1 MKMKTPKLAELSP
14 VQRQMWVSASV
25 VFGLILTFMG
35 VEADVFSDRDTRFV
49 AILIFAL
56 CGLIVVF
63 LLRLFVQQID
73 DPTDFKSIPIL
84 RRQRKR

>member
-1 MKMKTPKLAELSP
+1 MKLPRLTGLSN

-25 VFGLILTFMG
+25 VFGLILMFIGMQ
-35 VEADVFSDRDTRFV
+35 ADAFSDRETLVV
-49 AILIFAL
+49 AVLIFAL
-56 CGLIVVF
+56 CWLIVVF

-73 DPTDFKSIPIL
+73 DPIDFKSIPML